1 MLFTPAK
8 PKLLIFDVNGTLLNM
23 ESIKEAINY
32 AYKHPGAFT
41 QWFSWLLQYSLVDTV
56 TKSYH
61 PFSEIAKASLQMT
74 ASSLEVQADEAFME
88 DILKSMTQLPPH
100 PEVIEG
106 LAILKKAGYK
116 MITLTNSAPAAQQK
130 QLEFAQLQDFFEE
143 TFSVDK
149 VKLYKP
155 RPETYEYVLD
165 KMDVKPKEAM
175 LIAAHGWDIAGA
187 VRAGLQAAFIARQE
201 QALYPLAEKP
211 RFVCN
216 DLVELAEELVK
227 L

>member
-1 MLFTPAK
+1 MLFTPSK
-8 PKLLIFDVNGTLLNM
+8 PKLLIFDVNGTLLSL
-23 ESIKEAINY
+23 ESMREAINY
-32 AYKHPGAFT
+32 AYKSPVAFN
-41 QWFSWLLQYSLVDTV
+41 QWFSWLLHYSLVDTV
-56 TKSYH
+56 TKAYH

-74 ASSLEVQADEAFME
+74 ANALQADIDEAFMV
-88 DILKSMTQLPPH
+88 DVLKSMQQLPPY

-106 LAILKKAGYK
+106 LEMLKQAGYK
-116 MITLTNSAPAAQQK
+116 MVTLTNSAPAAQQK
-130 QLEFAQLQDFFEE
+130 QLEFAQLQVFFDK
-143 TFSVDK
+143 TFSVDE

-155 RPETYEYVLD
+155 HPETYQYVLD

-187 VRAGLQAAFIARQE
+187 VHADLQAAFIARKE

-211 RFVCN
+211 RFICN
-216 DLVELAEELVK
+216 NLIELAKELVK

>member
-1 MLFTPAK
+1 MLFTSSK

-23 ESIKEAINY
+23 ESIKEAINR

-41 QWFSWLLQYSLVDTV
+41 QWFSWLLQYSLVDSV

-61 PFSEIAKASLQMT
+61 TFSEIAKASLQMT
-74 ASSLEVQADEAFME
+74 ANSLQADVSEAFVK
-88 DILKSMTQLPPH
+88 DILKAMQQLPPY
-100 PEVIEG
+100 PEVTEG
-106 LAILKKAGYK
+106 LRMLKQANYK
-116 MITLTNSAPAAQQK
+116 MVTLTNSAPSAQQK
-130 QLEFAQLQDFFEE
+130 QLEFAHLQDFFED

-155 RPETYEYVLD
+155 HPETYRYVLD
-165 KMDVKPKEAM
+165 KMDIKAEEAM

-187 VRAGLQAAFIARQE
+187 VRANLQAAFIASKE

-211 RFVCN
+211 RFVYDN
-216 DLVELAEELVK
+216 LISLAEELVK
-227 L
+227 M

>member
-1 MLFTPAK
+1 MLFTPPK

-74 ASSLEVQADEAFME
+74 ADSLQANIDEAFME
-88 DILKSMTQLPPH
+88 DILKSMQQLPPY
-100 PEVIEG
+100 PE
-106 LAILKKAGYK
+106 ILKVLTMLKQAGYK
-116 MITLTNSAPAAQQK
+116 MVTLTNSAPAAQQK
-130 QLEFAQLQDFFEE
+130 QLEFAQLKDFFED
-143 TFSVDK
+143 TFSVDE

-155 RPETYEYVLD
+155 HPETYEYVLD

-187 VRAGLQAAFIARQE
+187 VRAGLQAAFIARKE

-211 RFVCN
+211 RFVCDN
-216 DLVELAEELVK
+216 LISLAEELVK

>member
-1 MLFTPAK
+1 MLFTPSR

-23 ESIKEAINY
+23 ESIKKAINY
-32 AYKHPGAFT
+32 AYKHPGAFA

-61 PFSEIAKASLQMT
+61 PFSDIAKASLQMT
-74 ASSLEVQADEAFME
+74 AISLQVDADEAFME
-88 DILKSMTQLPPH
+88 DILKSMQHLPPYL
-100 PEVIEG
+100 EVAEG
-106 LAILKKAGYK
+106 LEMLKKAGYK
-116 MITLTNSAPAAQQK
+116 MATLTNSAPAAQEK
-130 QLEFAQLQDFFEE
+130 QLEFAQLKDFFEE
-143 TFSVDK
+143 TYSVDK

-155 RPETYEYVLD
+155 HPETYEYVLD
-165 KMDVKPKEAM
+165 KMDIKPKEAM

-187 VRAGLQAAFIARQE
+187 VRAGLQAAFIARKE

-211 RFVCN
+211 RFVCA
-216 DLVELAEELVK
+216 DLLTLAQELVK